1 MVPFMIIRIRVAG
14 LTLAVSA
21 REHTDSLGL
30 PKVYEP
36 FRVSRGADIR
46 LTLTTDPAP
55 EPRLDQRLFD
65 SGSVW
70 SVFRYQKELLY
81 TFRTPR
87 LKPSVFKAVK
97 IDPGLRRGT
106 LYFPHLRTG
115 EPPRMAL
122 DFPLDELLY
131 QHRLAEEGAVELHA
145 CGILLDGQAVLFCGQ
160 SGAGKTTTARL
171 WRRYYPA
178 ADVLSDDRV
187 VLRQRS
193 GRPMA
198 FGTPWHGVGG
208 FASPAS
214 GPVRAVCF
222 LRHGARSAL
231 RPLPAPQ
238 AAAQLFAR
246 SFPPLWKGAAVQA
259 VLRACSSVAESVP
272 CYELGFRPDKSA
284 VTAIVDLLR

>member
-1 MVPFMIIRIRVAG
+1 MVLLMIIRIRVAG
-14 LTLAVSA
+14 LTLALSA
-21 REHTDSLGL
+21 REHRDSLEL
-30 PKVYEP
+30 PRVYEQ

-46 LTLTTDPAP
+46 LALTTDPAP
-55 EPRLDQRLFD
+55 EPRPGQLLFD

-70 SVFRYQKELLY
+70 SVFRYQRELLY

-87 LKPSVFKAVK
+87 LKPPVFKAVQ
-97 IDPGLRRGT
+97 IDAGLRRGT

-145 CGILLDGQAVLFCGQ
+145 CGILLDGQAILFCGQ

-171 WRRYYPA
+171 WRRYCHT
-178 ADVLSDDRV
+178 ADILSDDRV
-187 VLRQRS
+187 VLRQRR
-193 GRPMA
+193 GRLTA

-222 LRHGARSAL
+222 LRHGARSVL
-231 RPLPAPQ
+231 KPLAAPE
-238 AAAQLFAR
+238 ATARLFTR
-246 SFPPLWKGAAVQA
+246 SFPPMWKAAAVQA
-259 VLRACSSVAESVP
+259 VLHTCSSVAESVP

-284 VTAIVDLLR
+284 VTAIADILR